1 MKNAE
6 LKKLK
11 IYAGMSQE
19 TTAFNAELWIDKK
32 LAAHVENDGH
42 GGCNFIRWVARNH
55 CKSAY
60 ETAFNAWTKAM
71 PPVPCE
77 DDWAIERGFGPMAMD
92 AEFWISLE
100 VERVGSE
107 QDWKRKCARNT
118 LIRLVG
124 DSPDQFRAYKP
135 AAKYSPEFAAQI
147 KAKHGANLLEIINER
162 FINV

>member
-6 LKKLK
+6 LKKVK
-11 IYAGMSQE
+11 IYVGMSRE

-32 LAAHVENDGH
+32 LAAHVENDGG
-42 GGCNFIRWVARNH
+42 GGCNFIRWVDRNH
-55 CKSAY
+55 GKSAF
-60 ETAFNAWTKAM
+60 EDAFNAWTKAM
-71 PPVPCE
+71 PPVP
-77 DDWAIERGFGPMAMD
+77 DSFAGPMEMD

-107 QDWKRKCARNT
+107 QDWKRKCSRNT

-124 DSPDQFRAYKP
+124 DSPDEFRAYKP